1 VGKLITFYGN
11 KTQPEMDEIWIAIK
25 SPWTASTT
33 GLTGNTW
40 FAWTGTVL
48 ADALDKGAA
57 YKLARDKAIA
67 SNATLDIDAAN
78 AAMLEFAVALGAIS
92 KQANLLQLGNNLAL
106 KSTGLVMAEAG
117 GSVGVM
123 DKAKINSID
132 KIDGVAGSAK
142 MNIVKSEKFCH
153 GTYIQTQVAGGPI
166 VTTHSN
172 DKKIIILT
180 GFLHN
185 VDYMVRVCYDG
196 TDVTQVW
203 SDWTPFQGN

>member
-1 VGKLITFYGN
+1 VGKLITFYEQ
-11 KTQPEMDEIWIAIK
+11 KSQDDLDKIYIAIK
-25 SPWTASTT
+25 SPWTSSTT

-40 FAWTGTVL
+40 FTWTGTVL

-78 AAMLEFAVALGAIS
+78 TAMLAFAVALGAIS
-92 KQANLLQLGNNLAL
+92 KQANLQQLGNNLAL
-106 KSTGLVMAEAG
+106 KSTGLTMAEAG

-123 DKAKINSID
+123 DKAIIKSIE

-142 MNIVKSEKFCH
+142 INIVKSEKFCH

-172 DKKIIILT
+172 DKKIIIST

-203 SDWTPFQGN
+203 SDWKPFQGN